1 MKARHFILCG
11 VLAVAI
17 WAMLFLLADYERYE
31 KSYKS
36 YPQNYSTIEE
46 FPEKIPEM
54 IRQNYELGDYDILE
68 RLIPYSPDVE
78 IVYDGI
84 IAKGPVYA
92 VVSGHITDGDKT
104 QEFALFLEKSLIG
117 GQYRKLYDS
126 FCLTSWTPV
135 RTVSAS
141 TEVFRLAR
149 VNIFLDV
156 DTGFVYTSLE
166 VSTAGVVRG
175 IVLLAVIFGVCCYVL
190 NRHLAFR
197 RRLKQA
203 EAGMAEGE
211 NGLMPEVT
219 EARKQ
224 KIKVSLGAR
233 HFIICGA
240 VTLAILI
247 PGVLAADYSS
257 FYDKYPEGVYEYI
270 GEDEFQAKA
279 MELSEGMARRYDEPS
294 TITYDGVVGGS
305 AFFKL
310 IKVTMTIGDR
320 YVECFYQMEKP
331 ALGKEYVYT
340 SMNDSLSRIGD
351 DNIGFIGGQE
361 MLGFLRAD
369 YTYYRDVGELE
380 SRYTLTGGTVKLLF
394 AALAVFAAA
403 YIITRAVLKRK
414 IKKSSEIWPRQ

>member
-1 MKARHFILCG
+1 MKARHFILC
-11 VLAVAI
+11 VVSAVAI
-17 WAMLFLLADYERYE
+17 WAILLLAVDYGRYERA
-31 KSYKS
+31 YKN
-36 YPQNYSTIEE
+36 YPQNYSTIAE

-92 VVSGHITDGDKT
+92 VVSGHITDGAKT
-104 QEFALFLEKSLIG
+104 QEFALFLEKSLLSG
-117 GQYRKLYDS
+117 KYRKLYDS
-126 FCLTSWTPV
+126 FCLTSWAPN

-141 TEVFRLAR
+141 TDILGVAT

-156 DTGFVYTSLE
+156 AAGDVYTSLT
-166 VSTAGVVRG
+166 VNTAGVIRG
-175 IVLLAVIFGVCCYVL
+175 VVLLAVVFGVCCYAL
-190 NRHLAFR
+190 NRHLVFR

-203 EAGMAEGE
+203 EAGQADGE
-211 NGLMPEVT
+211 NGIVPELPET
-219 EARKQ
+219 REQ
-224 KIKVSLGAR
+224 KIKVSLEAR

-257 FYDKYPEGVYEYI
+257 FHDKYPEGVYEYI

-310 IKVTMTIGDR
+310 VKATMTIGDR
-320 YVECFYQMEKP
+320 NVECLFQMEKP
-331 ALGKEYVYT
+331 ALGKDYVYT
-340 SMNDSLSRIGD
+340 AMNDSLSRIGD
-351 DNIGFIGGQE
+351 ENIGFIGGQE
-361 MLGFLRAD
+361 ILGFVSAR
-369 YTYYRDVGELE
+369 YTYYRDINSVE
-380 SRYTLTGGTVKLLF
+380 SEYVLTGSVIKVIVV
-394 AALAVFAAA
+394 A
-403 YIITRAVLKRK
+403 AVLFGGACLVTWLVLRRK
-414 IKKSSEIWPRQ
+414 AVRASVK